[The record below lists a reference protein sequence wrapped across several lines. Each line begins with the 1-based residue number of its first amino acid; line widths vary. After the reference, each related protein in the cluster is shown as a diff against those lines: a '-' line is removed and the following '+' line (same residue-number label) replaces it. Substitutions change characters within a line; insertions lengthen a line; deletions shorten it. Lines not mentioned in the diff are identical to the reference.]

1 MVAGPA
7 NLSKLPPFSIAALG
21 GIEETVVKKSSL
33 FIAISLAVVGFAYP
47 ISGSALPRG
56 VASPDQDGGRF
67 VISSSGKLRYVYK
80 NANYCAPDLGMAVW
94 GRDQTAGMLLGY
106 RCYNN
111 SNG

>member
-1 MVAGPA
+1 MRQ
-7 NLSKLPPFSIAALG
+7 
-21 GIEETVVKKSSL
+21 SL
-33 FIAISLAVVGFAYP
+33 FIAILLAVVGLASP
-47 ISGSALPRG
+47 SLGGVSPRG
-56 VASPDQDGGRF
+56 VAWPGSDGGRF

-94 GRDQTAGMLLGY
+94 GRDQTAGILLGY